1 MPVTL
6 ILGKLKWED
15 GVLKA
20 NLGYIT
26 SSSPV
31 WAIYQDSK
39 LMSQKHKSRDMQS
52 TYDLAFSKMDNLIIY
67 ISLPF
72 ILDIKIRME
81 CFRLPARV

>member
-6 ILGKLKWED
+6 VLGKLKWED

-20 NLGYIT
+20 NLGYT
-26 SSSPV
+26 ASSSPV
-31 WAIYQDSK
+31 WAIFQDSK
-39 LMSQKHKSRDMQS
+39 LMSQNCKSRDMQS
-52 TYDLAFSKMDNLIIY
+52 TYDLTFSKMGNLIID

-72 ILDIKIRME
+72 ILDIKITME

>member
-1 MPVTL
+1 MTL

-15 GVLKA
+15 DVLKA

-39 LMSQKHKSRDMQS
+39 LMSQTHMSRDMQS
-52 TYDLAFSKMDNLIIY
+52 TYDLAFSKMDNLIIDMSSFY
-67 ISLPF
+67 
-72 ILDIKIRME
+72 
-81 CFRLPARV
+81 FRH

>member
-6 ILGKLKWED
+6 VLGKLKWED

-20 NLGYIT
+20 NLGYT
-26 SSSPV
+26 ASSSPV

-39 LMSQKHKSRDMQS
+39 LMSQKHKSRDKQS
-52 TYDLAFSKMDNLIIY
+52 TYDLTFSKMDNLIID

-72 ILDIKIRME
+72 ILDIKIMME
-81 CFRLPARV
+81 CFRLPTRV

>member
-6 ILGKLKWED
+6 VLGKLKWED

-20 NLGYIT
+20 NLGYT
-26 SSSPV
+26 ASSSPV
-31 WAIYQDSK
+31 WAIYQDLK

-52 TYDLAFSKMDNLIIY
+52 TYDLTFSNMDNLIIA

-72 ILDIKIRME
+72 ILDIKIMME